1 MTTLHKPVTEGSK
14 ATGSMSEDRRR
25 PNLAER
31 IWRSIFRG
39 PIVPRTDRERKWV
52 VFNTLVLHLRPTR
65 VPKSTL
71 KYSHTFGLGG
81 MSLVLVLLLMATGT
95 LMMFAYEPFPS
106 WAYDSIVRMQEQ
118 VLFGRLVRGVHH
130 WSANLLVVVVFLHM
144 LRVFFTGGFRTPRQ
158 FNWIVGLC
166 LLFCVL
172 AANFTGYL
180 LPWDQLSYWAV
191 TICTG
196 MIGYVPGAGPWLQGL
211 IRGGEEIDRATLIN
225 FYTLHTT
232 VMPVLFIALMALH
245 FWRVRK
251 AGGVVDPQPPRESPG
266 GKPATVLFLPNLLLR
281 ETAVA
286 LLLTAFVLVLSIVF
300 EAPLGERANPGMSPN
315 PAKAPWYF
323 LGFQELL
330 LHFHPVFAVF
340 VIPLV
345 LAAWLALLPYLT
357 YQSDLV
363 GPWFL
368 SAKGRRM
375 AVLAA
380 LTALVVTPLWI
391 VMDDLVIASLR
402 ASVGIPTWLGDG
414 LFPFALTAGG
424 ILAFYIWVKR
434 KFVASTNEAVQT
446 LFVLLLVS
454 FLVLTA
460 TGVWFRGTGM
470 ALTWPWSG

>member
-1 MTTLHKPVTEGSK
+1 MLE
-14 ATGSMSEDRRR
+14 EQRR
-25 PNLAER
+25 PQFAAR

-39 PIVPRTDRERKWV
+39 PIVPRTDRDRKWV
-52 VFNTLVLHLRPTR
+52 VFNTLVLHVRPTR

-71 KYSHTFGLGG
+71 KYTHTFGLGG
-81 MSLVLVLLLMATGT
+81 MSLVLVVLLMATGT
-95 LMMFAYEPFPS
+95 LMMFAYEPFPN

-144 LRVFFTGGFRTPRQ
+144 LRVFFTGGFHTPRQ
-158 FNWIVGLC
+158 FNWVIGLC
-166 LLFCVL
+166 LLVCVL
-172 AANFTGYL
+172 GANFTGYL

-196 MIGYVPGAGPWLQGL
+196 MIGYVPGAGTWLQGL

-232 VMPVLFIALMALH
+232 VMPVLFISLMALH

-251 AGGVVDPQPPRESPG
+251 AGGVVNPQHPGESPS
-266 GKPATVLFLPNLLLR
+266 GKPETVLFLPDLLLR

-286 LLLTAFVLVLSIVF
+286 LLLTAFVLITAIVF

-340 VIPLV
+340 VIPLM
-345 LAAWLALLPYLT
+345 LATWLGLLPYLT
-357 YQSDLV
+357 QESQLS
-363 GPWFL
+363 GSWFL
-368 SAKGRRM
+368 SARGRRM

-380 LTALVVTPLWI
+380 LTAAVVTPLWI
-391 VMDDLVIASLR
+391 VVDDLVVARSQAL
-402 ASVGIPTWLGDG
+402 SGIPSWLGNG
-414 LFPFALTAGG
+414 LFPFALGAGG
-424 ILAFYIWVKR
+424 IVAFHIWVKR
-434 KFVASTNEAVQT
+434 RFMASTNEAVQT
-446 LFVLLLVS
+446 LFVLLLVC
-454 FLVLTA
+454 FLILTA
-460 TGVWFRGTGM
+460 TGAWFRGTGM
-470 ALTWPWSG
+470 ALVWPWSG